1 MLWDIGTG
9 QYQRAVAECYR
20 RRPRSARARARHRDP
35 RASAAGDGARSTA
48 EKGYAAVT
56 IDDLARAARISK
68 RTFYDHFADKE
79 ACLLAAYEDAAEL
92 VYRVRRAAD
101 AAHAR
106 GRRAPGRRR
115 SSRTY
120 LKALAAQ
127 PAMTRVFHVEIQAAG
142 AEALELHLAV
152 NLRYAKL
159 LRGSSAAPDRRRAPT
174 AIALLGA
181 VNELVLHAVAD
192 DRTTAPPAPAIRPSA
207 PLFDA
212 APRTKS
218 GYLTATRGLRACSQ
232 PP

>member
-1 MLWDIGTG
+1 LLWDIGTG
-9 QYQRAVAECYR
+9 QYQRAA
-20 RRPRSARARARHRDP
+20 
-35 RASAAGDGARSTA
+35 ASASVAVAVPAPVPAAEIHARVLHAMAHLTA

-79 ACLLAAYEDAAEL
+79 ACLLAAYVAAADVVHNSCE
-92 VYRVRRAAD
+92 RAARQ
-101 AAHAR
+101 AAQR
-106 GRRAPGRRR
+106 GAPWREQVDIII
-115 SSRTY
+115 STY

-142 AEALELHLAV
+142 AQALDLHLAV

-159 LRGSSAAPDRRRAPT
+159 LRRIVSPHQQLSQPL

-181 VNELVLHAVAD
+181 VNELVLHAVAN
-192 DRTTAPPAPAIRPSA
+192 DRTTRLPRLQSTVR

-212 APRTKS
+212 ALGRNLGT
-218 GYLTATRGLRACSQ
+218 
-232 PP
+232 